1 MTTIAILDTETS
13 GLDPKRDELLEVAVA
28 TFDLDL
34 GAMVEMHSYLLF
46 AEKNAAEAING
57 IAPELLK
64 RHGRHF
70 DCDRDLHA
78 AQDIARVLLRAD
90 AVVAWNAAFDRPWI
104 EGMLTRLDVLGP
116 HTLKWACAM
125 DDMEW
130 PRSSTSK
137 SLVAMALAHG
147 VGVVDAHRATSDVLT
162 LARMFQRAQELGAD
176 LPDMLARALRPRC
189 EYRAAVSYD
198 QRDLAKRAG
207 FRWDADRKSWFK
219 RLVVGEVPELPFAVE
234 RVS

>member
-1 MTTIAILDTETS
+1 MRTIAIVDTETT
-13 GLDPKRDELLEVAVA
+13 GLDPTKDELLEVAVA

-46 AEKNAAEAING
+46 AESNAAESING
-57 IAPELLK
+57 IAPELVK

-70 DCDRDLHA
+70 DCERDLYV
-78 AQDIARVLLRAD
+78 AQDIAKVLLRSE

-104 EGMLTRLDVLGP
+104 DSMLTRLDVLGP

-147 VGVVDAHRATSDVLT
+147 VGVTDAHRATSDVLT
-162 LARMFQRAQELGAD
+162 LVRMFQRARELGAD
-176 LPDMLARALRPRC
+176 LPDMLARAMRPRA
-189 EYRAAVSYD
+189 EYRAVVPYE
-198 QRDLAKRAG
+198 QRELAKRAG
-207 FRWDADRKSWFK
+207 FRWDGERKWWVK
-219 RLVVGEVPELPFAVE
+219 RFVVGEVPELPFSVE
-234 RVS
+234 RAT